1 MQKHVLV
8 GVKILIGK
16 DLKNGNRIN
25 GLEDTM
31 KRYEAVLSRT
41 TVARYNNGM
50 IEDLQ
55 ELRSKVCGYH
65 GEDFLNT
72 LNTQMHEYFAWESLP
87 TIVA

>member
-1 MQKHVLV
+1 MFT
-8 GVKILIGK
+8 GK

-55 ELRSKVCGYH
+55 KLRSKVCGSVEEFYK
-65 GEDFLNT
+65 
-72 LNTQMHEYFAWESLP
+72 QSA
-87 TIVA
+87 